1 VTFFN
6 MLSCVVCCQRLNG
19 QILGVTRQAGSCS
32 ASALAGKHVHQA
44 SFDVCRVR
52 RFIKAALGAAGGAA
66 LAACTLATRGALA
79 AALQRQMHAL
89 DASLLELQSNWPPP
103 AQPAAERCSRTASHA
118 TPSATPSA
126 AAAKSAAG
134 ADAAAPTLLRL
145 EAATVGVAA
154 RLRLLDTAVA
164 AAAAAAQNASS
175 SAAEAAA
182 LTVDGLADLLAALL
196 LRGGPQGTLATLKPS
211 AIACRAI
218 FV

>member
-1 VTFFN
+1 
-6 MLSCVVCCQRLNG
+6 M
-19 QILGVTRQAGSCS
+19 
-32 ASALAGKHVHQA
+32 
-44 SFDVCRVR
+44 R
-52 RFIKAALGAAGGAA
+52 RFIKAALGAADGAA
-66 LAACTLATRGALA
+66 LASCTLATRAALA
-79 AALQRQMHAL
+79 AALQRQLHAL

-103 AQPAAERCSRTASHA
+103 AQPATERCSRTASHA
-118 TPSATPSA
+118 TPSA
-126 AAAKSAAG
+126 AAAKTAAG
-134 ADAAAPTLLRL
+134 EDAAAPTLLRL

-211 AIACRAI
+211 AIACRAF